1 MLLCDT
7 NIWLALALSG
17 HVHHRASRAWLDTI
31 NAPGVIHFCRATQQ
45 SLLRLLTNRTV
56 LGAYGSPPL
65 TSGFELVTTDTA
77 FTQYGGIELR
87 LLAK

>member
-31 NAPGVIHFCRATQQ
+31 NAPGVIHFCRATQ
-45 SLLRLLTNRTV
+45 
-56 LGAYGSPPL
+56 
-65 TSGFELVTTDTA
+65 
-77 FTQYGGIELR
+77 
-87 LLAK
+87 